1 VNGGSAN
8 CSGLFF
14 IKLYLFWYSILLDA
28 LRVKSLPTYSPGT
41 SLVQTGSPEWQSWL
55 FTSIGV
61 LCFSFTFPMTRLSL
75 RAFDPILIALV
86 RGAGAGVAALV
97 YLVLTK
103 NPIPTSRQLLRLG
116 CAAIGM
122 VVIFP
127 TFVSVALRYVPATHA
142 SVLGSVLPL
151 ATAVFGV
158 LRGRESASPGFWIFA
173 ILGTISIGLFS
184 GCRSGF
190 RSIEQ
195 ADVFLLIAFVACS
208 YGYAEGGLLAREMG
222 GWRVICWALVTVLP
236 FELVALVVYSSG
248 NGVRF
253 GMVTADACGALL
265 YLIVV
270 SQFIGFFFYYKGLA
284 LGGVARMSQVQL
296 LLPFLSIFAAHWVLG
311 EEIDGS
317 VICGALLITAI
328 VVAGRWSLACRRNGG
343 NVSAYRRVGVS
354 ACRRV

>member
-1 VNGGSAN
+1 
-8 CSGLFF
+8 
-14 IKLYLFWYSILLDA
+14 
-28 LRVKSLPTYSPGT
+28 VKSLPTYSPGA
-41 SLVQTGSPEWQSWL
+41 SLVQTRSPEWQSWL

-97 YLVLTK
+97 YLVLSK
-103 NPIPTSRQLLRLG
+103 SRIPDRRQLVRLG

-122 VVIFP
+122 VVTFP
-127 TFVSVALRYVPATHA
+127 IFVSIALQYVPATHA

-158 LRGRESASPGFWIFA
+158 LRGRESASRGFWIFA
-173 ILGTISIGLFS
+173 ILGTFSIGLFS
-184 GCRSGF
+184 AYRSGF
-190 RSIEQ
+190 RSIEE
-195 ADVFLLIAFVACS
+195 ADVLLLVAFVACS

-236 FELVALVVYSSG
+236 FELIAVVAYGLDQ
-248 NGVRF
+248 GVRF
-253 GMVTADACGALL
+253 GMATADAWAALL
-265 YLIVV
+265 YLTVI

-284 LGGVARMSQVQL
+284 LGGVAKMSQVQL
-296 LLPFLSIFAAHWVLG
+296 LLPFLAIFAAHWVLG

-317 VICGALLITAI
+317 VICGALAITAI
-328 VVAGRWSLACRRNGG
+328 VVAGRWSLACRQ
-343 NVSAYRRVGVS
+343 NVSGYRRVGVS
-354 ACRRV
+354 A